1 MSKDTYDKGVFSFID
16 GVPKQLWTTV
26 MLILDQNIKVETEL
40 AISQE
45 IQGEKRIHQC
55 GRVNALKEFRDILVS
70 ERKSALDSANVNWA
84 EDETLK

>member
-16 GVPKQLWTTV
+16 GAPKQLWTTV

-55 GRVNALKEFRDILVS
+55 GRVNALKEFKDMLVS